1 MVLTRYEE
9 ERRQQLITE
18 PVTDQEIINNASLL
32 YPDFFSGFS
41 LHSFSSEDTSKIA
54 HHQPA
59 PLNQPES
66 PVVDIEFTNISVI
79 IEEMKKG

>member
-1 MVLTRYEE
+1 MHGF
-9 ERRQQLITE
+9 
-18 PVTDQEIINNASLL
+18 DQVRGGEAAAAGHRAGHNASLL

-41 LHSFSSEDTSKIA
+41 LPSFSSEDTSKIA